1 MHRIKSLFKNEVKH
15 NFQEIFDS
23 YYPGICRRIA
33 YLLGSQEA
41 VEDIAQEVF
50 LKLYYSPPPKL
61 TNIGGWLSRVA
72 ANLTYN
78 YINSEKSRKKR
89 EVRSETEDNNKVIVL
104 EDVIMKKH
112 KVKEVQDI
120 LQEMKERDRMVL
132 LLRFSGYSYQEIA
145 EVVGIEK
152 SSVGTVLA
160 RAQAKFKAL
169 YLKKEGGGDSCVL

>member
-1 MHRIKSLFKNEVKH
+1 MHRIKNLFKNEVKQ
-15 NFQEIFDS
+15 NFREIFDS
-23 YYPGICRRIA
+23 YYSDICRRIA

-78 YINSEKSRKKR
+78 YINCEKSRKNR
-89 EVRSETEDNNKVIVL
+89 EVRSQIEDNKKVIVL
-104 EDVIMKKH
+104 EDLVMEKY
-112 KVKEVQDI
+112 KVREVQEL

-145 EVVGIEK
+145 EVVGLEK
-152 SSVGTVLA
+152 NSVGTVLA
-160 RAQAKFKAL
+160 RAQAKFKSL